1 MATDRKTRD
10 NSKPLQSRVQPSEV
24 DTYKFGPNTPT
35 SEFAKRLADEILQD
49 DPSGNNLFKI
59 FPHKVKVNYN
69 YLYVLADPL
78 HPRNN
83 WSSLLQKFVKDGVTR
98 YRLATEIPMAIKQE
112 WEEKGTPPD
121 SAIEWGAVP
130 FQKPT
135 VIRNEPSQPSAPN
148 QRQIYSYSRIS
159 TYEACP
165 QKYKFQ
171 YIDQVTDGIGSVE
184 AFLGAQVHQT
194 LAHLYVRAING
205 QLLSEDETLGFY
217 DSEWAANWSKD
228 VQILEP
234 DLFSKH
240 YREIGRQCVQK
251 YYRRHQPFNH
261 SKAIEIEKTLTINL
275 DADGRYQMR
284 GIIDRI
290 DKVADGVFE
299 IHDYKCQSLADLPE
313 VPNQGRDPQSA
324 FYEIGLRSCSSEIR
338 EVRVIWHFLRYDMD
352 VESQYS
358 EQQLQQLRTDV
369 IGQIQKLESAVAQDN
384 FPPRES
390 DLCNKCTY
398 HSICPL
404 WKHLYTVSN

>member
-1 MATDRKTRD
+1 MATARKTPDKMRT
-10 NSKPLQSRVQPSEV
+10 PQSRVQPSEV

-35 SEFAKRLADEILQD
+35 SEFAKRLADRIRRGEVDGDNIV
-49 DPSGNNLFKI
+49 KI
-59 FPHKVKVNYN
+59 SPFSIEVRF
-69 YLYVLADPL
+69 LIIWADPL

-98 YRLATEIPMAIKQE
+98 YRLATEIPMAIKRE

-130 FQKPT
+130 FQKTT
-135 VIRNEPSQPSAPN
+135 VIRNEPSQPSAPS
-148 QRQIYSYSRIS
+148 QRTIYSHSRIS
-159 TYEACP
+159 TYEDCP

-171 YIDQVTDGIGSVE
+171 CINQVTDGIGSAE

-352 VESQYS
+352 VESQYY

-390 DLCNKCTY
+390 DHCNKCAY
-398 HSICPL
+398 HSLCPL
-404 WKHLYTVSN
+404 WKHLYTVST